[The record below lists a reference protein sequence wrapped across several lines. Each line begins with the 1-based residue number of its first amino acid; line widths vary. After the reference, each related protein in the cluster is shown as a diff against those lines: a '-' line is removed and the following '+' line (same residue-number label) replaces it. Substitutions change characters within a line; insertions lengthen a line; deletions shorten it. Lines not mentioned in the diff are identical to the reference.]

1 MNSMTDGITN
11 YGALPDSMYDPPPE
25 ESEAVFVPPEFA
37 GSFSADSKYPTSRDS
52 LSPNSGA
59 HDSAAA
65 LTMSESL
72 AQRKRDM
79 VAHCTEEAKR
89 AGKKLLFGMTTSLAL
104 QSVPIPADCD
114 LDSAKLHTVS
124 SVKSKRFRTRHAPL
138 QTHIWKHAA
147 KAANVEMNQHVFALD
162 LFHVWAQLA
171 PYVSFESLIVLG
183 DAVIT
188 ATSKQPVLAK
198 DRDAAAIYQDLVKFV
213 EQFTRFRGRPSCVR
227 ALPLISPGADSPKE
241 SEERLSLVAHGIPQ
255 PVANYVVPD
264 AAFASGAPITL
275 DLAWPE
281 FKVAVEYDGDHHRTS
296 KTQWRRDQEKRGV
309 LVGRRW
315 LVFVATAASIAN
327 EDARAEFAFNVA
339 RTLASRGA
347 VFEFHV
353 VAMSLEELAQSLL

>member
-1 MNSMTDGITN
+1 MNRMTDGITN
-11 YGALPDSMYDPPPE
+11 YGALPGSIYDQPPE
-25 ESEAVFVPPEFA
+25 ESEAVFVPHEFA
-37 GSFSADSKYPTSRDS
+37 GSFSTDSKYPTSRDS
-52 LSPNSGA
+52 SSPNSGA
-59 HDSAAA
+59 HDSAATP
-65 LTMSESL
+65 TMSESL

-79 VAHCTEEAKR
+79 VARCTEEAKR

-198 DRDAAAIYQDLVKFV
+198 DRDALQ
-213 EQFTRFRGRPSCVR
+213 
-227 ALPLISPGADSPKE
+227 
-241 SEERLSLVAHGIPQ
+241 
-255 PVANYVVPD
+255 
-264 AAFASGAPITL
+264 
-275 DLAWPE
+275 
-281 FKVAVEYDGDHHRTS
+281 
-296 KTQWRRDQEKRGV
+296 
-309 LVGRRW
+309 
-315 LVFVATAASIAN
+315 SI
-327 EDARAEFAFNVA
+327 RIW
-339 RTLASRGA
+339 
-347 VFEFHV
+347 
-353 VAMSLEELAQSLL
+353 

>member
-1 MNSMTDGITN
+1 MNRMTDGITN
-11 YGALPDSMYDPPPE
+11 DGALPGSIDDPPPE
-25 ESEAVFVPPEFA
+25 ESETVFVPPEFA
-37 GSFSADSKYPTSRDS
+37 GAFSADSKYPTFRDS
-52 LSPNSGA
+52 PSPNSGA

-65 LTMSESL
+65 PTMSESL

-79 VAHCTEEAKR
+79 VARCTEEAKR

-114 LDSAKLHTVS
+114 LDSAKLHT
-124 SVKSKRFRTRHAPL
+124 APM
-138 QTHIWKHAA
+138 QTHIWTHAA

-183 DAVIT
+183 DAVIA

-213 EQFTRFRGRPSCVR
+213 ERFTRFRGRPSCVR

-241 SEERLSLVAHGIPQ
+241 SEERLSLVAHGIPR

-296 KTQWRRDQEKRGV
+296 KTQWRRDQEKRGM

-327 EDARAEFAFNVA
+327 EDTRAEFAFNVA
-339 RTLASRGA
+339 RALASRGA

-353 VAMSLEELAQSLL
+353 VAMSLEELSQSLL

>member
-1 MNSMTDGITN
+1 
-11 YGALPDSMYDPPPE
+11 
-25 ESEAVFVPPEFA
+25 
-37 GSFSADSKYPTSRDS
+37 
-52 LSPNSGA
+52 
-59 HDSAAA
+59 
-65 LTMSESL
+65 
-72 AQRKRDM
+72 
-79 VAHCTEEAKR
+79 
-89 AGKKLLFGMTTSLAL
+89 
-104 QSVPIPADCD
+104 
-114 LDSAKLHTVS
+114 
-124 SVKSKRFRTRHAPL
+124 
-138 QTHIWKHAA
+138 
-147 KAANVEMNQHVFALD
+147 MNQHVFALD

-183 DAVIT
+183 DAVIA

-213 EQFTRFRGRPSCVR
+213 ERFTRFRGRPSCVR

-241 SEERLSLVAHGIPQ
+241 SEERLSLVAHGIPR

-296 KTQWRRDQEKRGV
+296 KAQWRRDQEKRGV

-339 RTLASRGA
+339 RALASRGA

-353 VAMSLEELAQSLL
+353 VAMSLEELSQSLL

>member
-1 MNSMTDGITN
+1 MNRMTDGITN
-11 YGALPDSMYDPPPE
+11 YGALPGSIYDQPPE

-37 GSFSADSKYPTSRDS
+37 GSFSTDSKYPTSRDS
-52 LSPNSGA
+52 SSPNSGA
-59 HDSAAA
+59 HDSAATP
-65 LTMSESL
+65 TMSESL
-72 AQRKRDM
+72 AQRRRDM
-79 VAHCTEEAKR
+79 VARCTEEAKR

-213 EQFTRFRGRPSCVR
+213 EQFTRFRGRPSCV
-227 ALPLISPGADSPKE
+227 
-241 SEERLSLVAHGIPQ
+241 
-255 PVANYVVPD
+255 
-264 AAFASGAPITL
+264 
-275 DLAWPE
+275 
-281 FKVAVEYDGDHHRTS
+281 
-296 KTQWRRDQEKRGV
+296 
-309 LVGRRW
+309 
-315 LVFVATAASIAN
+315 
-327 EDARAEFAFNVA
+327 
-339 RTLASRGA
+339 
-347 VFEFHV
+347 
-353 VAMSLEELAQSLL
+353 

>member
-1 MNSMTDGITN
+1 M
-11 YGALPDSMYDPPPE
+11 
-25 ESEAVFVPPEFA
+25 
-37 GSFSADSKYPTSRDS
+37 GSTCP
-52 LSPNSGA
+52 
-59 HDSAAA
+59 
-65 LTMSESL
+65 
-72 AQRKRDM
+72 
-79 VAHCTEEAKR
+79 
-89 AGKKLLFGMTTSLAL
+89 
-104 QSVPIPADCD
+104 
-114 LDSAKLHTVS
+114 
-124 SVKSKRFRTRHAPL
+124 
-138 QTHIWKHAA
+138 
-147 KAANVEMNQHVFALD
+147 
-162 LFHVWAQLA
+162 
-171 PYVSFESLIVLG
+171 VSFESLIVLG

-296 KTQWRRDQEKRGV
+296 KTQWRRDQEKRGM

-315 LVFVATAASIAN
+315 LVFIATAASIAN
-327 EDARAEFAFNVA
+327 EDTRAEFAFNVA
-339 RTLASRGA
+339 RALASRGA

>member
-1 MNSMTDGITN
+1 MNRMTDGITN
-11 YGALPDSMYDPPPE
+11 YGVLPGSIYDPPPE
-25 ESEAVFVPPEFA
+25 ESETVFVPPEFA
-37 GSFSADSKYPTSRDS
+37 GAFSADSKYPTFRDS
-52 LSPNSGA
+52 PSPNSGA

-65 LTMSESL
+65 PTMSESL

-79 VAHCTEEAKR
+79 VARCTEEAKR

-183 DAVIT
+183 DAVIA

-213 EQFTRFRGRPSCVR
+213 ERFTRFRGRPSCVR

-241 SEERLSLVAHGIPQ
+241 SEE
-255 PVANYVVPD
+255 
-264 AAFASGAPITL
+264 
-275 DLAWPE
+275 
-281 FKVAVEYDGDHHRTS
+281 
-296 KTQWRRDQEKRGV
+296 
-309 LVGRRW
+309 
-315 LVFVATAASIAN
+315 
-327 EDARAEFAFNVA
+327 
-339 RTLASRGA
+339 
-347 VFEFHV
+347 
-353 VAMSLEELAQSLL
+353 

>member
-1 MNSMTDGITN
+1 MNRMTDGITN
-11 YGALPDSMYDPPPE
+11 YGALPGSIYDPPPE
-25 ESEAVFVPPEFA
+25 ESETVFVPPEFA
-37 GSFSADSKYPTSRDS
+37 GAFSADSKYPTFRDS
-52 LSPNSGA
+52 PSPNSGA

-65 LTMSESL
+65 PTMSESL

-79 VAHCTEEAKR
+79 VARCTEEAKR

-183 DAVIT
+183 DAVIA

-213 EQFTRFRGRPSCVR
+213 ERFTRFRGRPSCVR

-296 KTQWRRDQEKRGV
+296 
-309 LVGRRW
+309 
-315 LVFVATAASIAN
+315 
-327 EDARAEFAFNVA
+327 
-339 RTLASRGA
+339 
-347 VFEFHV
+347 
-353 VAMSLEELAQSLL
+353 